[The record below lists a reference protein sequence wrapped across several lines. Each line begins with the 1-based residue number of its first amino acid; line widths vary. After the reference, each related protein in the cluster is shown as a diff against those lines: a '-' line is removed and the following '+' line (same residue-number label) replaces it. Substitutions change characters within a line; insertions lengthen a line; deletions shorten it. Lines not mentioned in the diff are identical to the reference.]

1 MTTLQSEMV
10 RLFLVSYDEFK
21 MRLQRRLGS
30 EHLASDVLQET
41 YLRVYGL
48 SQGITE
54 VKNPKAYLFRIALNI
69 AADQRSAGARLLT
82 GEEVE
87 ELLNLADERL
97 DPARVV
103 AGQNDIR
110 TLIEAL
116 CELPPRRRQ
125 ILVAARLEHIP
136 HVDIAERHNVSTR
149 TVEKELKVALAY
161 CAERLEKKSLQQ
173 FGLGAVKPS

>member
-87 ELLNLADERL
+87 ELLNPADERL

>member
-87 ELLNLADERL
+87 ELLNPADERL

-161 CAERLEKKSLQQ
+161 CAERLEKNHSNSS
-173 FGLGAVKPS
+173 V